1 MAQPLDE
8 MSDARQ
14 PSDIASFNTSPVS
27 HPNMAD
33 DGNNLEYSSPNHA
46 HASQNLDVASGVA
59 VPLDPMLFQQYG
71 NRIEDGDHSNQAI
84 LTSYNQYSGL
94 MEPAWA
100 NMSQCMPRLG
110 QHQIL
115 TPPVVANTGPQEQQG
130 QTDNSGVNRWTP
142 KMDKR
147 LLLLKNDGKPHKF
160 IAKTLATEFP
170 SAKGLNDNM
179 VAKRLRSLR
188 ENAANATKVD
198 KCVNRCLPK
207 MLPVLADAVAQV
219 AQEHGYEHVENEKE
233 DIELELRA
241 ELKKIIQKRM
251 LDRQRPRATGPATA
265 ASQTQNR
272 VTKPTGRRTRA
283 HHVNSG
289 NLNSQSGNASGS
301 TDPSAPKDFGPVANR
316 D

>member
-1 MAQPLDE
+1 MAQPPDE

-94 MEPAWA
+94 MEPVWA
-100 NMSQCMPRLG
+100 NMSPMHAQVGVPMGYDVYNMDAMAHGRLG

-160 IAKTLATEFP
+160 IAKTLATEFT

-179 VAKRLRSLR
+179 VAKRLKSLR
-188 ENAANATKVD
+188 ENAADATVS
-198 KCVNRCLPK
+198 NFSHLPSI
-207 MLPVLADAVAQV
+207 A
-219 AQEHGYEHVENEKE
+219 
-233 DIELELRA
+233 
-241 ELKKIIQKRM
+241 
-251 LDRQRPRATGPATA
+251 
-265 ASQTQNR
+265 
-272 VTKPTGRRTRA
+272 
-283 HHVNSG
+283 
-289 NLNSQSGNASGS
+289 
-301 TDPSAPKDFGPVANR
+301 
-316 D
+316 